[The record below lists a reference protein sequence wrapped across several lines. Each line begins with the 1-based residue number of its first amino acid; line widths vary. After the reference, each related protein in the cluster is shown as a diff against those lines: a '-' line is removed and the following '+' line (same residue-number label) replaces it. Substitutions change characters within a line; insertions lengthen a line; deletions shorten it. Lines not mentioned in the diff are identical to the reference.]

1 MAQIFDYE
9 MEQNYIA
16 MHESTT
22 AGNAIQKLREAADE
36 DMIFYAYVVDEF
48 KVLKGVL
55 PLRKLL
61 VANPDRQIKDLM
73 NTSLTVVNAQMT
85 QEEVNELF
93 RKTKY
98 LSIPVVDDANR
109 IMGTVTLKNAVDDIA
124 EENAD
129 EVLKIQGAGINVF
142 DASIF
147 TRLKVKLPWLI
158 TTVIS
163 GLICGYIMF
172 FFEKSALTK
181 VLALSFFIPLI
192 TAMGESVGGQAS
204 AIVIEG
210 LVLGKIKEHRAMEI
224 LFRQFLEGLVMA
236 VAIGAAVGLITIPW
250 LKNPLI
256 AILTGGTI
264 FMTIL
269 IATLNG
275 TIVPLVLKKMDIN
288 PVVSTNPLV
297 FAITDIMVLIIYF
310 LSAILLMRYFPA

>member
-16 MHESTT
+16 LKESTT
-22 AGNAIQKLREAADE
+22 AGGAIQALRQAADE
-36 DMIFYAYVVDEF
+36 NMIFYAYVVDEF

-55 PLRKLL
+55 PLRRLL
-61 VANPDRQIKDLM
+61 VANPDKQIRDIM
-73 NTSLTVVNAQMT
+73 NTTLTVVNAQMT

-93 RKTKY
+93 RRTKF
-98 LSIPVVDDANR
+98 LSIPVVDDARR
-109 IMGTVTLKNAVDDIA
+109 IMGTVTLTKAVDDMTA
-124 EENAD
+124 EAAE
-129 EVLKIQGAGINVF
+129 EVLKIQGADINVF
-142 DASIF
+142 DASIL

-163 GLICGYIMF
+163 GLICGYIMY
-172 FFEKSALTK
+172 FFEKSALSK
-181 VLALSFFIPLI
+181 VLALAFFIPLI

-210 LVLGKIKEHRAMEI
+210 LVLGKIKEQKAAGI
-224 LFRQFLEGLVMA
+224 LGRQFLEGALMA
-236 VAIGAAVGLITIPW
+236 IVIGAAVGLITLPW
-250 LKNPLI
+250 LNNAMI
-256 AILTGGTI
+256 SMLTGATI

-275 TIVPLVLKKMDIN
+275 TIVPLALKKFGIN

-310 LSAILLMRYFPA
+310 LSAILLMRYFPS